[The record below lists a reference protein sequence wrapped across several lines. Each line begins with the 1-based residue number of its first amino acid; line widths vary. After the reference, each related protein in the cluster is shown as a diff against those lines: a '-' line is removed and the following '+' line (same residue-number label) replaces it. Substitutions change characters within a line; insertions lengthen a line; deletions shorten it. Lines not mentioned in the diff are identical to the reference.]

1 MIVLIA
7 EAALRSLALGAV
19 VWLALRLLRPRNPHL
34 QKTVWLTVLIASIAM
49 PFVLAWQVAPAF
61 EAPSYLLTIT
71 PGDGA
76 TARNA
81 GYPITFTGLTALT
94 LQQIGT
100 ITLAYLLV
108 TLALVARFGFGL
120 FHIWRI
126 RSNAVALE
134 SASAGAFDVRIT
146 PKVLSPATFGSTI
159 LLPVEAREW
168 SEAKVAAVLS
178 HERSHVR
185 HKDCYVQWL
194 ARLHACVFWFNPL
207 AWWLNRQLAELA
219 ETTSDDAVILTTADR
234 TAYAD
239 LLLEIARKPTPGRVV
254 MSAARPN
261 ISARI
266 ERIISDIPPALPPR
280 RWVRWVAVGL
290 LIVPI
295 TMVAATLRTPAA
307 LKTTPAATAAPK
319 AASASPVKLLDPGPG
334 SEKFYPAMAKRAGI
348 NGLVTLALTIDRNGT
363 VTDTRIVDMTPND
376 IDWGFGPAASEVG
389 RTLRFSN
396 PTGRTASTNIRVKF
410 ELKDHPVKIPDPASP
425 VPGATSPAPPAPDYP
440 FRK

>member
-19 VWLALRLLRPRNPHL
+19 VWLALRIFPSRNPHL
-34 QKTVWLTVLIASIAM
+34 QKTVWLTVLVASIVM
-49 PFVLAWQVAPAF
+49 PFVLAWRVAPTF
-61 EAPSYLLTIT
+61 EAPSYLIT
-71 PGDGA
+71 LGEGAAAPNAAVPG
-76 TARNA
+76 
-81 GYPITFTGLTALT
+81 ALT
-94 LQQIGT
+94 SLKTLLQSGAIT
-100 ITLAYLLV
+100 IAWLLV

-120 FHIWRI
+120 LRIWRI
-126 RSNAVALE
+126 RRHAVPM
-134 SASAGAFDVRIT
+134 ASACVGPFDVRVT

-159 LLPVEAREW
+159 LLPVEAHEW
-168 SEAKVAAVLS
+168 GEGKLAAVLS

-185 HKDCYVQWL
+185 HYDCYVQWL
-194 ARLHACVFWFNPL
+194 ARLHACIFWFNPL
-207 AWWLNRQLAELA
+207 AWWLNRRLAELA
-219 ETTSDDAVILTTADR
+219 ETTSDDAVIQTTTDR

-239 LLLEIARKPTPGRVV
+239 LLLEIARKPAPGRLV

-280 RWVRWVAVGL
+280 RWVRWAAVAV

-295 TMVAATLRTPAA
+295 TMAAATLRAPTA
-307 LKTTPAATAAPK
+307 LKATPAATPAPK
-319 AASASPVKLLDPGPG
+319 AASAPQLKLIDTGPG
-334 SEKFYPAMAKRAGI
+334 SEKFYPAAAKRAGI
-348 NGLVTLALTIDRNGT
+348 KGVVTLALTVDRNGT

-376 IDWGFGPAASEVG
+376 VDWGFGPAASEVG
-389 RTLRFSN
+389 RTLQFSN

-410 ELKDHPVKIPDPASP
+410 ELKDRPVKTPDPASP